1 MPRSAFSL
9 WWYAVNRLRWR
20 HVALSSS
27 RVSPLRTCPA
37 LRPRGCSAYSPYRA
51 PNCCLL
57 SNEKHRLSLLYAPRL
72 CVRTPTTS
80 FSRLYH
86 AASAL
91 VPSGSVQAIAALHAE
106 FPTTLRARLWVGGLC
121 THWLTSMNFQE
132 ASFPIITGFL
142 TRSFL
147 DSVRQH
153 MASPSKIEISG
164 SAVSESAK
172 KNHLRGKCNA
182 NFRLRSGRPGMNSGS
197 ATSSSLK
204 RAPQQR
210 ASARLA
216 RVRLGMESPAKL
228 ASRRSLSSPSPF
240 TTHEFSAPSYR
251 YPGAAQGNL
260 SRLLRS
266 VQASSLLQQGRSSDQ
281 DRIHSG
287 GG

>member
-1 MPRSAFSL
+1 MGLSSPPSPVLWVTTTATRLSVQRSLLAPLSLPPPPLSSQRDGPEVPLPRSAFSL

-142 TRSFL
+142 TRSSL
-147 DSVRQH
+147 DDVRQH
-153 MASPSKIEISG
+153 MASRKMADRRKSEKTKKRISE
-164 SAVSESAK
+164 SAVSESA
-172 KNHLRGKCNA
+172 NHLRFPVGT
-182 NFRLRSGRPGMNSGS
+182 F
-197 ATSSSLK
+197 
-204 RAPQQR
+204 
-210 ASARLA
+210 AR
-216 RVRLGMESPAKL
+216 RHVRT
-228 ASRRSLSSPSPF
+228 F
-240 TTHEFSAPSYR
+240 APSYVHM
-251 YPGAAQGNL
+251 
-260 SRLLRS
+260 SW
-266 VQASSLLQQGRSSDQ
+266 
-281 DRIHSG
+281 
-287 GG
+287 

>member
-1 MPRSAFSL
+1 MMPGHPFPPAGPVGLSSPPSPVLWVTTTATRLSVQRSLLAPLSLPPPPLSSQRDGPEVPLPRSAFSL

-142 TRSFL
+142 TRSSL
-147 DSVRQH
+147 DGVRQH
-153 MASPSKIEISG
+153 MASPSKIEVSG

-172 KNHLRGKCNA
+172 
-182 NFRLRSGRPGMNSGS
+182 
-197 ATSSSLK
+197 
-204 RAPQQR
+204 
-210 ASARLA
+210 
-216 RVRLGMESPAKL
+216 
-228 ASRRSLSSPSPF
+228 RRKG
-240 TTHEFSAPSYR
+240 E
-251 YPGAAQGNL
+251 
-260 SRLLRS
+260 
-266 VQASSLLQQGRSSDQ
+266 
-281 DRIHSG
+281 
-287 GG
+287 

>member
-1 MPRSAFSL
+1 MMPGHPFPPAGPVGLSSPPSPVLWVTTTATRLSVQRSLLAPLSLPPPPLSSQRDGPEVPLPRSAFSL

-142 TRSFL
+142 TRSSL
-147 DSVRQH
+147 DGVRQH
-153 MASPSKIEISG
+153 MASPSKITSVRPLPHQEQ
-164 SAVSESAK
+164 SEPWP
-172 KNHLRGKCNA
+172 R
-182 NFRLRSGRPGMNSGS
+182 
-197 ATSSSLK
+197 
-204 RAPQQR
+204 
-210 ASARLA
+210 
-216 RVRLGMESPAKL
+216 
-228 ASRRSLSSPSPF
+228 
-240 TTHEFSAPSYR
+240 
-251 YPGAAQGNL
+251 
-260 SRLLRS
+260 
-266 VQASSLLQQGRSSDQ
+266 
-281 DRIHSG
+281 
-287 GG
+287 